1 MSVQFVFGPAAI
13 SCRKAGAQSG
23 GHLHRRTELCFGLL
37 GNLQCV
43 INLNSEIPHRTFEPG
58 MPEEQLD
65 SAQVLGPA
73 VDEGCF
79 GAPQCVSS
87 VCGRILSDR
96 ADRPVALDSPC
107 VARCSFSGGAAGT
120 SIRISIRSSNGP
132 EILLR

>member
-1 MSVQFVFGPAAI
+1 MSVQFFFSPVAI
-13 SCRKAGAQSG
+13 SCRKAAAQSG
-23 GHLHRRTELCFGLL
+23 GRLHRRTGLCFGLL

-65 SAQVLGPA
+65 SAQVLGPV

-79 GAPQCVSS
+79 GAPQCVGS

-96 ADRPVALDSPC
+96 ADP
-107 VARCSFSGGAAGT
+107 
-120 SIRISIRSSNGP
+120 SIYYPRILPGR
-132 EILLR
+132 EVR